1 MKDFDRLLDKLR
13 MKEIGEEDRKIYA
26 EVLDLR
32 TLKVLYK
39 LSTKFIKAMGGVVS
53 TGKEANVFY
62 ADGIY
67 EGKAVSMAVKI
78 YRIETSSFDKMD
90 EYLFGDRRFD
100 YRISSKDKIYLWT
113 EKEFRNLERAFEN
126 EVRVPRP
133 YAYLKN
139 VLLMEFIGENE
150 IPAPTLAELGK
161 ELFELDVEKIFWEIV
176 ENVRKLYKKAE
187 LVHADLSEYNVM
199 LLNEP
204 VIIDLSQAVLRDHP
218 NATLYLKR
226 DIKNL
231 LKFFGKFGVKADS
244 NSVLSEVG
252 YDET

>member
-1 MKDFDRLLDKLR
+1 MLIDKLR

-67 EGKAVSMAVKI
+67 EGKIVPMAVKI
-78 YRIETSSFDKMD
+78 YRIETSSFEKMD
-90 EYLFGDRRFD
+90 EYIFGDRRFD

-113 EKEFRNLERAFEN
+113 EKEFRNLERAYN
-126 EVRVPRP
+126 NGVRVPKP
-133 YAYLKN
+133 YAHMKN

-150 IPAPTLAELGK
+150 IPAPTLAEIGK
-161 ELFELDVEKIFWEIV
+161 ELVELDVKEIFNEII
-176 ENVRKLYKKAE
+176 ENLMKLYQKAE
-187 LVHADLSEYNVM
+187 LVHADLSEYNIM
-199 LLNEP
+199 LLEKP
-204 VIIDLSQAVLRDHP
+204 VIIDMGQAVLRDHP
-218 NATLYLKR
+218 NADAYLRR

-231 LKFFGKFGVKADS
+231 VRFFRKFGV
-244 NSVLSEVG
+244 SVEEEQIYEEIVG
-252 YDET
+252 EQNEA